1 MEELPD
7 DINTTLINNIND
19 ITDLQNLL
27 TLNKYYYTNS
37 IEKYK
42 TEKDKKDEK
51 TEKDKKESGLYLTY
65 PLYVLNIFE
74 NKLDKLLSCPTL
86 DFKPHFLHGFTGY
99 IDGIGENDVS
109 YHIMKGVDTCG
120 RQFIT
125 FKFKFKEKEKIDEK
139 ENIEHYTVSTL
150 FKRYTNYDSQTWVF
164 GTSSIHLHENTCP
177 SLEDIDNYQRVI
189 NGETVETDLYFVS
202 L

>member
-42 TEKDKKDEK
+42 KNEKDEK
-51 TEKDKKESGLYLTY
+51 EFGLYLTY
-65 PLYVLNIFE
+65 PLYVLNIFGD
-74 NKLDKLLSCPTL
+74 KLDKLLSCPTL

-109 YHIMKGVDTCG
+109 HPIMKGTDTCG

-125 FKFKFKEKEKIDEK
+125 FKFKFKEKE
-139 ENIEHYTVSTL
+139 NIERYAVSTL

-177 SLEDIDNYQRVI
+177 SLEDIENYKKVI
-189 NGETVETDLYFVS
+189 NGETVETDRYFVR